1 MPLDRARFEAR
12 VDRSGVHHI
21 WLGARSPGGGGQVRV
36 DGKLLTA
43 ARAAWEIE
51 NGSVPDGVRVL
62 SCADEPACVR
72 VDHLRLDQRAI
83 SSASAR
89 SKKRSPRGAGT
100 IAAISPGVWK
110 IGVTAGVDR
119 LGQRRRTFR
128 TIYGTRKDAATAL
141 AALVT
146 EIGDGH
152 RLLRQDDKQLTVDS
166 LVAWYLEFA
175 RQDRGLD
182 HSTLTGYADAYS
194 HWLKEPIGQKQA
206 NSITTTEVDNA
217 FDRMRRA
224 GLSRSR
230 MNNARALL
238 SGAFKWGKRH
248 RKVTS
253 NPVDGFELP
262 PGAHT
267 PRHTTAPDF
276 DELLRLLATAEE
288 HDEVLAPVL
297 KLGAATGLRRGELSG
312 LRRDR
317 LHLDRQELIVDTA
330 INDAGGIVVEKP
342 TRTRSSRAISLDEA
356 TVDLLRQHL
365 AQIDTRAAAYG
376 ASVASDGFVF
386 SLDPTCRTPLRPE
399 LLTRRMRRLRNEH
412 GLTDGIFD
420 AAILALRKWT
430 TSELIDTGFYPAAVS
445 GRQGQ
450 TVQVMLH
457 HYSTRRRSAD
467 TAGTTNPRPGGRV
480 TWSSGPQ
487 SK

>member
-12 VDRSGVHHI
+12 VDRSALHHI

-43 ARAAWEIE
+43 ARAAWAIE
-51 NGSVPDGVRVL
+51 NDSVPDGGRVR

-72 VDHLRLDQRAI
+72 VDHLRLDQLAG
-83 SSASAR
+83 SSASPS

-110 IGVTAGVDR
+110 IGVTGGVDR

-141 AALVT
+141 AAFVT
-146 EIGDGH
+146 EVGDGH
-152 RLLRQDDKQLTVDS
+152 RVLCQDDRQLTVDS

-194 HWLKEPIGQKQA
+194 HWLKEPIGHKRA
-206 NSITTTEVDNA
+206 NSITTADIDTA

-238 SGAFKWGKRH
+238 SGAFKSGKRH

-262 PGAHT
+262 PDART
-267 PRHTTAPDF
+267 PRHTTAPELD
-276 DELLRLLATAEE
+276 DLLRLLATAAE
-288 HDEVLAPVL
+288 HDEMLAPVL
-297 KLGAATGLRRGELSG
+297 KLAATTGLRRGELSG
-312 LRRDR
+312 LRRNR
-317 LHLDRQELIVDTA
+317 LHLDRHEFIVDTA
-330 INDAGGIVVEKP
+330 INDAGGIVVEKHTK
-342 TRTRSSRAISLDEA
+342 TRRSRAVNLDEA
-356 TVDLLRQHL
+356 TVELLRGHL
-365 AQIDTRAAAYG
+365 AEMDARAAACG
-376 ASVASDGFVF
+376 TSVAPDGFVF
-386 SLDPTCRTPLRPE
+386 SLDPTCSTPLRPE
-399 LLTRRMRRLRNEH
+399 LLTRRMRQLRKEH

-430 TSELIDTGFYPAAVS
+430 TSELID
-445 GRQGQ
+445 
-450 TVQVMLH
+450 
-457 HYSTRRRSAD
+457 AD
-467 TAGTTNPRPGGRV
+467 SIP
-480 TWSSGPQ
+480 PQ
-487 SK
+487 

>member
-21 WLGARSPGGGGQVRV
+21 WLGARSPRGGGQVRV
-36 DGKLLTA
+36 DGKLRTA

-51 NGSVPDGVRVL
+51 NGSVPDGVRVR

-72 VDHLRLDQRAI
+72 VDHLRLDQRAM
-83 SSASAR
+83 SSASLPSR
-89 SKKRSPRGAGT
+89 KRSPRGAGT

-128 TIYGTRKDAATAL
+128 TIYGTRTDAATAL

-146 EIGDGH
+146 EVGDGH
-152 RLLRQDDKQLTVDS
+152 RLVRQDDKQLTVDS

-194 HWLKEPIGQKQA
+194 HWLKDPIGHKRA
-206 NSITTTEVDNA
+206 SSITTTELDKA
-217 FDRMRRA
+217 FGRMRRA

-262 PGAHT
+262 TSTHT
-267 PRHTTAPDF
+267 PHNTTAPKL

-288 HDEVLAPVL
+288 HDEMLAPVL
-297 KLGAATGLRRGELSG
+297 KLAASTGLRRGELSG

-317 LHLDRQELIVDTA
+317 LHLDRQELLVDTA
-330 INDAGGIVVEKP
+330 INDAGGIVVEKQ
-342 TRTRSSRAISLDEA
+342 TKTRSSRAVSLDEA
-356 TVDLLRQHL
+356 TVDLLREHL
-365 AQIDTRAAAYG
+365 AAMDARAAACG
-376 ASVASDGFVF
+376 AGVAPDGFVF

-399 LLTRRMRRLRNEH
+399 LLTRRMRQLRNDH
-412 GLTDGIFD
+412 GPTDGSLD
-420 AAILALRKWT
+420 ATII
-430 TSELIDTGFYPAAVS
+430 TSATGRLVS
-445 GRQGQ
+445 
-450 TVQVMLH
+450 
-457 HYSTRRRSAD
+457 
-467 TAGTTNPRPGGRV
+467 
-480 TWSSGPQ
+480 
-487 SK
+487 

>member
-12 VDRSGVHHI
+12 VDRSGPHHM

-36 DGKLLTA
+36 DAKLLTA

-72 VDHLRLDQRAI
+72 VDHLRLDQRAM
-83 SSASAR
+83 SSASLP

-100 IAAISPGVWK
+100 ITAISPGVWK

-128 TIYGTRKDAATAL
+128 TIYGTRTDAATAL
-141 AALVT
+141 ATVVT
-146 EIGDGH
+146 DVGDGH
-152 RLLRQDDKQLTVDS
+152 RPLRQDDKQLTVDS

-182 HSTLTGYADAYS
+182 HSTLTGYAHVYS
-194 HWLKEPIGQKQA
+194 HWLKDPIGHKRA
-206 NSITTTEVDNA
+206 NSITTAELDTA
-217 FDRMRRA
+217 FGRMRRA

-238 SGAFKWGKRH
+238 SGAFKSGKRH

-262 PGAHT
+262 PAAHT
-267 PRHTTAPDF
+267 PQHTTAPEL
-276 DELLRLLATAEE
+276 DELLHLLATAAE
-288 HDEVLAPVL
+288 HDEMLSPVL
-297 KLGAATGLRRGELSG
+297 KLAASTGLRRGELSG

-317 LHLDRQELIVDTA
+317 VHLERQELIVDTA
-330 INDAGGIVVEKP
+330 INDAGGIVVEKQ
-342 TRTRSSRAISLDEA
+342 TKSRSSRAVSLDEA

-365 AQIDTRAAAYG
+365 AEMDTRAAAYG
-376 ASVASDGFVF
+376 TIVASNGFVF
-386 SLDPTCRTPLRPE
+386 SLDPTCGTPLRPE
-399 LLTRRMRRLRNEH
+399 LLTRRMRQLRKGH
-412 GLTDGIFD
+412 GLTDGSFD
-420 AAILALRKWT
+420 ATILALRKWT
-430 TSELIDTGFYPAAVS
+430 TSDLMDAGFNPAAVS
-445 GRQGQ
+445 GHQGH
-450 TVQVMLH
+450 TVQVKLH
-457 HYSTRRRSAD
+457 HYSTRRQSAD
-467 TAGTTNPRPGGRV
+467 KAAAKHLGQRIHGR
-480 TWSSGPQ
+480 SDE
-487 SK
+487 